1 MKKNQKKQ
9 NFWKS
14 DNPNSSKG
22 SIHDP
27 ISSQKPVGEK
37 VLSQEEIDVAFYD
50 YGFSKRLL
58 NEIAATSI
66 KSGFELDSG
75 NEGIDKKVL
84 ERFKELECSDYIVEL
99 LENGMKDGICFLYP
113 VILQRGAKATKD
125 TLELKD
131 IDRIE
136 DFNIFYA
143 RDIFQMNRQLDKMK
157 PRYNLLTKLTLN
169 NQWGATPTVEI
180 DSSRVIVYEPYP
192 RPERSLQGTKAYGDS
207 FLKRLWDLL
216 LVKDN
221 GIWSAGQLAYAALL
235 KYLKIADQTLLD
247 KMIEQFGKDKLQKKK
262 ALEMNSTTLALIGK
276 DDEIGAV
283 NVSQGINLQQLR
295 DYIYSEFSMDTGIP
309 VSKLIG
315 TSQGALTSA
324 KEDSLRWYEYVEK
337 FQKDHL
343 DEILRRVLAML
354 YAEQGVYNP
363 KFELKFNS
371 IRPKDEKE
379 EAEIEKL
386 KAEAAKTRVETLV
399 TLEKSIKNVSLDPK
413 AMEDLKRQIL
423 ESLGIGE

>member
-1 MKKNQKKQ
+1 MKKNQKKE

-14 DNPNSSKG
+14 DNTNSSKG

-37 VLSQEEIDVAFYD
+37 VLTQEEIDIVFYD

-58 NEIAATSI
+58 NEIASSAV
-66 KSGFELDSG
+66 KAGFKLDSG
-75 NEGIDKKVL
+75 NEKLDEKVMD
-84 ERFKELECSDYIVEL
+84 RFRELECSDYLVDL
-99 LENGMKDGICFLYP
+99 LEHGMKDGICFLYP
-113 VILQRGAKATKD
+113 VILQKGAKATKD
-125 TLELKD
+125 SLELKD

-143 RDIFQMNRQLDKMK
+143 RDIFQMDRQLDKMK

-192 RPERSLQGTKAYGDS
+192 RPERSSQGTKAYGDS

-247 KMIEQFGKDKLQKKK
+247 KMIEQFGKDKLQKRK
-262 ALEMNSTTLALIGK
+262 ALEINSTTLALIGK

-309 VSKLIG
+309 ISKLTG
-315 TSQGALTSA
+315 SSQGALASA
-324 KEDSLRWYEYVEK
+324 KEDSLKWYEYIEK
-337 FQKDHL
+337 FQEDHL
-343 DEILRRVLAML
+343 DEILRRIITLL
-354 YAEQGVYNP
+354 YAEQGIYNP
-363 KFELKFNS
+363 VFELKFKS

-379 EAEIEKL
+379 EAEIEKI
-386 KAEAAKTRVETLV
+386 KAETGKIKVETLV
-399 TLEKSIKNVSLDPK
+399 TLEKSIKNVSLD
-413 AMEDLKRQIL
+413 ANTMEDLKRQIL

>member
-1 MKKNQKKQ
+1 MKKNQKKE

-27 ISSQKPVGEK
+27 IFSQKPVGEK
-37 VLSQEEIDVAFYD
+37 VLTQEEIDVVFYD

-58 NEIAATSI
+58 NEIASSAV
-66 KSGFELDSG
+66 KAGFELDSG
-75 NEGIDKKVL
+75 NESLDKKIL
-84 ERFKELECSDYIVEL
+84 DRFRELECSDYIVDL
-99 LENGMKDGICFLYP
+99 LEHGMKDGICFLYP

-143 RDIFQMNRQLDKMK
+143 RDIFQMDRQLDKMK

-169 NQWGATPTVEI
+169 NQWGATQAVEI

-192 RPERSLQGTKAYGDS
+192 RPERSSQGAKSYGDS

-235 KYLKIADQTLLD
+235 KYLKIADQSLLD
-247 KMIEQFGKDKLQKKK
+247 KMIDQFGKDKLQKKK
-262 ALEMNSTTLALIGK
+262 ALEINSTTLALLGK
-276 DDEIGAV
+276 DDEIGAI

-295 DYIYSEFSMDTGIP
+295 DYIYSEFAMDTGIP
-309 VSKLIG
+309 VSKLAG

-324 KEDSLRWYEYVEK
+324 KEDSLKWYEYIEK
-337 FQKDHL
+337 FQQDHL
-343 DEILRRVLAML
+343 DEILRRIITLL
-354 YAEQGVYNP
+354 YAEQGMYNP
-363 KFELKFNS
+363 VFELKFKS
-371 IRPKDEKE
+371 IRPKDDKE
-379 EAEIEKL
+379 EAEIEKI
-386 KAEAAKTRVETLV
+386 KAEAGKIKVETLV
-399 TLEKSIKNVSLDPK
+399 TLEKSIKNVSLDAN